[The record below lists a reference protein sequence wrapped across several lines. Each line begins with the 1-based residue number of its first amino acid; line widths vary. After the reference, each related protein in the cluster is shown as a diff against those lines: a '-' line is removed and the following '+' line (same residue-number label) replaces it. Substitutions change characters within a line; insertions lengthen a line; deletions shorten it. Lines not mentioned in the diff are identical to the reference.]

1 MDPIERQQ
9 RIAFAEKQFLIH
21 QSYATYWQAMA
32 TTGAAKHR
40 QLFHAWEVP
49 FTDEEKVA
57 EALATSLRHLH
68 HMAELNDTLDELRRE
83 E

>member
-40 QLFHAWEVP
+40 QLFHGDKTP
-49 FTDEEKVA
+49 FTDEEKTA
-57 EALATSLRHLH
+57 EALATSLRHIRI
-68 HMAELNDTLDELRRE
+68 MQEINEDLDDLRRGA
-83 E
+83 